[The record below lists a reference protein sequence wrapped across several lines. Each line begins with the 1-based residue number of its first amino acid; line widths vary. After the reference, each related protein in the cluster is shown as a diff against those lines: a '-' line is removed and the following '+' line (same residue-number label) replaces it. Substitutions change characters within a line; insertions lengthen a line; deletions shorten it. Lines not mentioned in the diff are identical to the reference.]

1 MTYRPLLYYQTGVAV
16 SDTLTGIFLLFA
28 PVFTLRMMH
37 IAVPDSAVV
46 FISWIGA
53 FVVSRIRDET
63 YDRQGMHQ
71 PPGNDMAS
79 HGCFAWHSG
88 NLSSGQHHDRPPR
101 PRMAYCG
108 CLRRWMRALSNHRP
122 APGVAET
129 CCLLER
135 YFPGGRERHW
145 SL

>member
-53 FVVSRIRDET
+53 FVVSVGIACVYGTRLMTGKGCTNRLET
-63 YDRQGMHQ
+63 IWLLTAVSRGIVAIFLL
-71 PPGNDMAS
+71 AS
-79 HGCFAWHSG
+79 IMTGHLAPAWLTVAVFDGGCALFQTIG
-88 NLSSGQHHDRPPR
+88 
-101 PRMAYCG
+101 
-108 CLRRWMRALSNHRP
+108 LRREWLKHA
-122 APGVAET
+122 V
-129 CCLLER
+129 C
-135 YFPGGRERHW
+135 
-145 SL
+145 